1 MINVRVASNHVEIDV
16 RINDKKDLD
25 SIRQLGLEI
34 LDVVDI
40 DVEDRVSEEIS
51 EDYAI
56 GKYVELFNEERFWE
70 AHEVLEEVWRVN
82 RDEGLRGLIVLAAAF
97 VKLQEDEPGSFQLL
111 INDARRLIMRN
122 EIPRMNKEN
131 LLRKIDNALTTMK
144 PFKIEKNDLNSTQKA

>member
-1 MINVRVASNHVEIDV
+1 MASNHVEIDV

-34 LDVVDI
+34 LDVVNI
-40 DVEDRVSEEIS
+40 DVEDRASEEIS
-51 EDYAI
+51 EGYAI

-70 AHEVLEEVWRVN
+70 AHEVLEEIWRVN

-97 VKLQEDEPGSFQLL
+97 VKLQEDEPDSFQLL
-111 INDARRLIMRN
+111 MNDARRLIMRN
-122 EIPRMNKEN
+122 EIPRINKEN